1 MKNPIFSYSAEIEW
15 DRARAGDLRVPG
27 LPPLKVAALPEFN
40 GPGGAWSPE
49 ALYVGAVASCFMLTF
64 LAYAERGAL
73 ELASADVSA
82 EGKLE
87 RAEEGYRFTE
97 VTLKPTVVVRR
108 ADDVERAERLVKKA
122 EGSCFIAASIKSR
135 VVVMPRV
142 YHRQTAVYPCPAIQA
157 DSNHMIV

>member
-1 MKNPIFSYSAEIEW
+1 MKNPVFSYDAAIAW
-15 DRARAGDLRVPG
+15 DGGRGGDLRAPG
-27 LPPLKVAALPEFN
+27 LPALKVAAPPEFN

-64 LAYAERGAL
+64 LAYAQRGAL
-73 ELASADVSA
+73 ELASTDVSA

-108 ADDVERAERLVKKA
+108 ADDVERAERLVKKV

-135 VVVMPRV
+135 VVVVPRV
-142 YHRQTAVYPCPAIQA
+142 YHRRTAVYPCPAAKA
-157 DSNHMIV
+157 DSHVIV

>member
-1 MKNPIFSYSAEIEW
+1 MRWRDSEDSRFEDSRSAKMKNPIFSYSAEIEW

-27 LPPLKVAALPEFN
+27 VPPRKVAAPPEFN

-108 ADDVERAERLVKKA
+108 ADDVERAERLVKKTQG
-122 EGSCFIAASIKSR
+122 GSLLLARVRISR
-135 VVVMPRV
+135 
-142 YHRQTAVYPCPAIQA
+142 
-157 DSNHMIV
+157 